1 MSKSNTWENEL
12 LALVLTNAN
21 VTLVGDA
28 TGLRGAAT
36 AGSLYV
42 SLHSADPG
50 EAGTQSTNEV
60 TYGSYARIAVAR
72 SGAGFSVV
80 GSTGSNVAAIEFPL
94 GTTGTV
100 AQNATYFGIGASA
113 SGTGKLLYSGQ
124 ITSPVGGLFTGTGI
138 QPVISAGGLTITE
151 D

>member
-1 MSKSNTWENEL
+1 MTKSNTWENEL

-28 TGLRGAAT
+28 TGLRGASV
-36 AGSLYV
+36 AGSLYI

-50 EAGTQSTNEV
+50 EAGNQSTSEV

-72 SGAGFSVV
+72 GAGFSVV

-94 GTTGTV
+94 GTTGVV
-100 AQNATYFGIGASA
+100 AQNAPYFGVGTSA
-113 SGTGKLLYSGQ
+113 SGAGKLLYSGQ